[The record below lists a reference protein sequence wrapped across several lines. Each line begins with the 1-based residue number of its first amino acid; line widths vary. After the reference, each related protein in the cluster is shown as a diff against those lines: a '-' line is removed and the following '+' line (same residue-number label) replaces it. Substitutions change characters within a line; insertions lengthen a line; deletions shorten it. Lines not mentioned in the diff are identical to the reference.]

1 MALDALAGVDGARV
15 EHAQLLSP
23 GDVARFAE
31 LGITVGVQP
40 AHAPDDRDVADRYW
54 PGRTARAFAYAD
66 LLKSGTRLEFGSDA
80 PVAPLDPWDGIASA
94 VTRTDDDRP
103 PWHPE
108 QSLPLPAALEASTGG
123 RTTVE
128 VGDLADLV
136 ITGRDLRDL
145 PPDELRDMPIVAT
158 ILGGRV
164 THGG

>member
-1 MALDALAGVDGARV
+1 M
-15 EHAQLLSP
+15 
-23 GDVARFAE
+23 ARFAE
-31 LGITVGVQP
+31 LGITAGVQP
-40 AHAPDDRDVADRYW
+40 AHAPDDRDVADRLW
-54 PGRTARAFAYAD
+54 PGRTERAFAYAD
-66 LLKSGTRLEFGSDA
+66 LLKAGTRLEFGSDA

-108 QSLPLPAALEASTGG
+108 QNLPLPAALAASAGG

-128 VGDLADLV
+128 VGDPADLV
-136 ITGRDLRDL
+136 VTGRDLRDL